1 MFDQKKVE
9 PKRKR
14 IEDNMLYTVQELDD
28 STKIGRDQSS
38 IIEKNHQVAL
48 VEAKFEPREAKES
61 SNMILEE
68 LQK

>member
-1 MFDQKKVE
+1 
-9 PKRKR
+9 
-14 IEDNMLYTVQELDD
+14 LDD

-68 LQK
+68 L